1 MDYSNIH
8 ISQEDIRKI
17 TAEVALISQENS
29 FIAPGCIKEEIFSL
43 LEKIGTLIFYPFEEE
58 SLWGIYVCKSEKHY
72 FIINSLIPL
81 EKQVFAGAHELAH
94 SLDMAKVRIEVI
106 TADLMTEY
114 VNNKEY
120 GEKIKKADIIANRF
134 AAELLVSKK
143 QLQERFDELPES
155 YNNMVKAV
163 LLSDVFLVPYKTIV
177 KRFSETEIIKDE
189 KIIIELLNASEGTIK
204 SISER
209 YECCR
214 RNFEISKEKRLG
226 GYQNKALM
234 MYENELSTF
243 EELKEKLDLIQKKPE
258 EFGIFDDSFD
268 MYEMLRRA
276 SETPEVEE
284 YYDDE
289 DK

>member
-1 MDYSNIH
+1 MDYSNNYITQD
-8 ISQEDIRKI
+8 IIRKI
-17 TAEVALISQENS
+17 NAEVALINQENS
-29 FIAPGCIKEEIFSL
+29 FIAPGCLKDEVFGL
-43 LEKIGTLIFYPFEEE
+43 LGKVGTLIFYPFEEE
-58 SLWGIYVCKSEKHY
+58 NLCGIYVCKGEKHY

-106 TADLMTEY
+106 TIDLMTEY

-134 AAELLVSKK
+134 AAELLVGKK
-143 QLQERFDELPES
+143 QLQERFNELPES
-155 YNNMVKAV
+155 YSNIVKAV
-163 LLSDVFLVPYKTIV
+163 LLSDIFLVPYKTIV

-189 KIIIELLNASEGTIK
+189 KIISELLRVDDKAIK
-204 SISER
+204 LIAER

-214 RNFEISKEKRLG
+214 RNFEISKEIRLG
-226 GYQNKALM
+226 GYTNKALM

-243 EELKEKLDLIQKKPE
+243 NELKEKLELIQKRPE
-258 EFGIFDDSFD
+258 DFEIFDDSFD

-276 SETPEVEE
+276 Q
-284 YYDDE
+284 
-289 DK
+289 KK

>member
-1 MDYSNIH
+1 MDYSNKY
-8 ISQEDIRKI
+8 ISQDAIRKI
-17 TAEVALISQENS
+17 NAEVALINQENS
-29 FIAPGCIKEEIFSL
+29 FIAPGCIKDEIFGL
-43 LEKIGTLIFYPFEEE
+43 LEKVGTLIFYPFEEE
-58 SLWGIYVCKSEKHY
+58 NLWGIYICKNERHY
-72 FIINSLIPL
+72 FIINTLIPL

-134 AAELLVSKK
+134 AAELLVGKK

-155 YNNMVKAV
+155 YSNIVKAV
-163 LLSDVFLVPYKTIV
+163 LLSDIFLVPYKTIV
-177 KRFSETEIIKDE
+177 KRFSETELIKDE
-189 KIIIELLNASEGTIK
+189 KIISELLNVDDKTIK
-204 SISER
+204 SIAER

-226 GYQNKALM
+226 GYTNKALM
-234 MYENELSTF
+234 MYEHELSTF
-243 EELKEKLDLIQKKPE
+243 KELKERLELVQKKPE
-258 EFGIFDDSFD
+258 EFKVFDDSFD

-276 SETPEVEE
+276 SEITEVGE

-289 DK
+289 D

>member
-1 MDYSNIH
+1 MDYSNNY

-17 TAEVALISQENS
+17 NAEVALINQENS
-29 FIAPGCIKEEIFSL
+29 FIAPGCIKDEIFGL
-43 LEKIGTLIFYPFEEE
+43 LEKVGTLIFYPFEEE
-58 SLWGIYVCKSEKHY
+58 NLWGIYICKNEKHY

-114 VNNKEY
+114 VNNREY
-120 GEKIKKADIIANRF
+120 GEKIRKADIVANRF
-134 AAELLVSKK
+134 AAELLVGKK
-143 QLQERFDELPES
+143 QLRERFDELPES
-155 YNNMVKAV
+155 YSNTVKAV
-163 LLSDVFLVPYKTIV
+163 LLSDIFLVPYKTIV

-189 KIIIELLNASEGTIK
+189 KIINELLNATEETIK
-204 SISER
+204 SIAER

-243 EELKEKLDLIQKKPE
+243 KELKVKLHLIQKKPE
-258 EFGIFDDSFD
+258 DFGIFDDSFD

-276 SETPEVEE
+276 SEISEVEE
-284 YYDDE
+284 YNDDE
-289 DK
+289 D

>member
-1 MDYSNIH
+1 MDYSNNH
-8 ISQEDIRKI
+8 ISQVDIRKI
-17 TAEVALISQENS
+17 TAEVALINQENS
-29 FIAPGCIKEEIFSL
+29 FIAPGCIKEEIFGL

-72 FIINSLIPL
+72 FIINSLITL

-94 SLDMAKVRIEVI
+94 SLEMAKVRIEVI

-114 VNNKEY
+114 VNNKQY
-120 GEKIKKADIIANRF
+120 GEQIKKADIIANRF
-134 AAELLVSKK
+134 AAELLVGKK
-143 QLQERFDELPES
+143 QLQERFDELPDS
-155 YNNMVKAV
+155 YSNMVKAV

-189 KIIIELLNASEGTIK
+189 NIINELLNVTEETIK
-204 SISER
+204 SMAER

-258 EFGIFDDSFD
+258 DFGIFDDSFD

-276 SETPEVEE
+276 SEISEVGE

-289 DK
+289 D